1 MKQTNSFRSMVLRLA
16 LPVTLQTM
24 LQSSFSLIDQLMI
37 GQLGSVEVAAIGL
50 AGKFASMFT
59 VLLGAVAAA
68 AGILLAQAMGAGD
81 KQSRNRS
88 FCLTLM
94 LALGLAAG
102 FTAVCMLAPDAIMG
116 LYSRDAATV
125 QTAASYLRLLAL
137 SFFPMAGSA
146 LLAALL
152 RCMDRAGLPLY
163 AGLAAALGNTGCN
176 YLLIFGKLG
185 LPAMGVEGAALATAL
200 SQLLNVLILLAAMG
214 KHGAGLGLRW
224 ELSRPGRAFWAILLP
239 LLVTELLWSL
249 GENVYGVIYG
259 RLGTEP
265 CAAMTLLNPIQ
276 SLVMGALSGLA
287 QAAGILVG
295 KELGAGNRQEAYDRA
310 KYLMGC
316 GWLGSAALSVLLLL
330 LGRAYIGLYQVEPA
344 VRAMAWQ
351 LMLVY
356 AAVSPFKAQNMILGG
371 GILRSGGKT
380 RYVMWIDILG
390 TWAFGVPLGLL
401 AAFLW
406 QLPIFWVY
414 LLLSLEECVRLAVSL
429 AVFRRKGWM
438 QRISS

>member
-1 MKQTNSFRSMVLRLA
+1 M
-16 LPVTLQTM
+16 
-24 LQSSFSLIDQLMI
+24 
-37 GQLGSVEVAAIGL
+37 
-50 AGKFASMFT
+50 
-59 VLLGAVAAA
+59 
-68 AGILLAQAMGAGD
+68 
-81 KQSRNRS
+81 
-88 FCLTLM
+88 
-94 LALGLAAG
+94 
-102 FTAVCMLAPDAIMG
+102 
-116 LYSRDAATV
+116 
-125 QTAASYLRLLAL
+125 
-137 SFFPMAGSA
+137 
-146 LLAALL
+146 
-152 RCMDRAGLPLY
+152 
-163 AGLAAALGNTGCN
+163 
-176 YLLIFGKLG
+176 
-185 LPAMGVEGAALATAL
+185 
-200 SQLLNVLILLAAMG
+200 
-214 KHGAGLGLRW
+214 
-224 ELSRPGRAFWAILLP
+224 
-239 LLVTELLWSL
+239 TELLWSL

-295 KELGAGNRQEAYDRA
+295 KELGAGRRQEAYDRA
-310 KYLMGC
+310 KYLMGD
-316 GWLGSAALSVLLLL
+316 GWLGSAALSALLLL

-356 AAVSPFKAQNMILGG
+356 AAVSPVKAQNMILGG

-406 QLPIFWVY
+406 RLPIFWVY

-438 QRISS
+438 QRISG

>member
-50 AGKFASMFT
+50 AGKFASMFS
-59 VLLGAVAAA
+59 VLLGAVAAV

-81 KQSRNRS
+81 SRSRNRS
-88 FCLTLM
+88 FSLTLT
-94 LALGLAAG
+94 LALVLAAG
-102 FTAVCMLAPDAIMG
+102 FTAVCMLAPEAIMG

-125 QTAASYLRLLAL
+125 ETAASYLRLLAL

-163 AGLAAALGNTGCN
+163 AGLAAALANTGCN

-185 LPAMGVEGAALATAL
+185 LPALGVEGAALATAF

-214 KHGAGLGLRW
+214 KGGAGLGLRL
-224 ELSRPGRAFWAILLP
+224 ELSRPGRAFWAILTP

-295 KELGAGNRQEAYDRA
+295 KELGAGKRQEAYDRA
-310 KYLMGC
+310 KYLMGY
-316 GWLGSAALSVLLLL
+316 GWLGSAALSALLLL

-344 VRAMAWQ
+344 VRTMAWQ

-356 AAVSPFKAQNMILGG
+356 AAVSPVKAQNMILGG

-406 QLPIFWVY
+406 RLPIFWVY

-438 QRISS
+438 QRISG